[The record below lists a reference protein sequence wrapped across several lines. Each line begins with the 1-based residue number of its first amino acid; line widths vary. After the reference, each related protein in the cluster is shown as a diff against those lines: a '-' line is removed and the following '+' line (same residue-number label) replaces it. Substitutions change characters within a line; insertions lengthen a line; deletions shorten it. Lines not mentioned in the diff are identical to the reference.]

1 MSEIQKRLATFL
13 AEYNLSVQAFERKCN
28 IGVATASKLSESSRA
43 TTFAKI
49 EKAYPELNINWL
61 KTGEGAMLNPQPQK
75 KIEVGF
81 GIGEQSGG
89 QSDFKLEV
97 KENNDSTVNKKG
109 CHEISCLKQEVEYL
123 TQLLN
128 ERDARIAEL
137 KASLERVLKMN
148 DYLMGQK

>member
-1 MSEIQKRLATFL
+1 MSAIQDRLATFL
-13 AEYNLSVQAFERKCN
+13 AEYNLSAQAFERKCN

-89 QSDFKLEV
+89 QSDFKFELKE
-97 KENNDSTVNKKG
+97 ENNSSVNKIEVD
-109 CHEISCLKQEVEYL
+109 EICNLKREIEHL
-123 TQLLN
+123 SQLLK
-128 ERDARIAEL
+128 ERDSRVAEL
-137 KASLERVLKMN
+137 KEALDRAHKMN